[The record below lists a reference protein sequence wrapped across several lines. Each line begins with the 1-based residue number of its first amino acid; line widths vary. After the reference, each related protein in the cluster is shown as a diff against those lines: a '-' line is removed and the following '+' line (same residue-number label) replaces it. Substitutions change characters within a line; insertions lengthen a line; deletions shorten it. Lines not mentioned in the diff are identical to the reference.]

1 MNSVSVISGR
11 TPEMSTDAMCPRDSP
26 VPGSA
31 LPAVSRKRKPRAES
45 IPVPPSL
52 VALPPSPNMMR
63 LHPCFSASATI
74 SPVPKV
80 VVSRGLRSSSR
91 SRVSPLAAAMSMI
104 AVPPSADMPYSAR
117 SGRISGSCASHSTA
131 APPSAFSR
139 ASIVPSP
146 PSATSRRTV
155 PHSGNTSLTPSE
167 TASATSADDNE
178 PLNESDAMTI
188 FFIEVPNGLLLLH
201 RLSL

>member
-1 MNSVSVISGR
+1 
-11 TPEMSTDAMCPRDSP
+11 MCSKDPP
-26 VPGSA
+26 VPGSGVP
-31 LPAVSRKRKPRAES
+31 PASTNLNPSAVS

-52 VALPPSPNMMR
+52 VALPPSPMITR
-63 LHPCFSASATI
+63 LQPLRNACATI

-80 VVSRGLRSSSR
+80 VVSMGLRSFSR

-146 PSATSRRTV
+146 PSATSRQTTS
-155 PHSGNTSLTPSE
+155 HSGNTSRTPSA
-167 TASATSADDNE
+167 TASATSADDSE
-178 PLNESDAMTI
+178 PLNESAATTI
-188 FFIEVPNGLLLLH
+188 FLSCSSFILF
-201 RLSL
+201 